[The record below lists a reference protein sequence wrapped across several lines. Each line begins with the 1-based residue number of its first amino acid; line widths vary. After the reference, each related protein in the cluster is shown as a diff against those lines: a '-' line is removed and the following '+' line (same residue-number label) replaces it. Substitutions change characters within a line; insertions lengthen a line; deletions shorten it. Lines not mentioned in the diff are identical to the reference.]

1 MRIRKRRYFAGWMG
15 RQAKWL
21 NDMSRKGYR
30 LVKVGKL
37 EYEFE
42 ECKPDQ
48 YQYTVEYMGDQS
60 FEEEQNYKAFLEEMG
75 YRVFYK
81 NINLDYSVGKL
92 TYRPW
97 ADKGGRLSTN
107 RTTYNRELLIVEKEN
122 DGRPF
127 QLHTE
132 AEDIMDYYRRLS
144 YPWYFAVFFMLA
156 GMILA
161 WPLLLPV
168 LLFGIFAVVCTLPIF
183 RAAYRISRLK
193 RDSEVEES
201 R

>member
-1 MRIRKRRYFAGWMG
+1 MRIVKRRYFAGLMG

-42 ECKPDQ
+42 ECEPDK
-48 YQYTVEYMGDQS
+48 YQYTVEYVGDQS

-81 NINLDYSVGKL
+81 NINLDYSAYKL

-97 ADKGGRLSTN
+97 ADKGGRISTN
-107 RTTYNRELLIVEKEN
+107 QTTFNRELLIVEKEN
-122 DGRPF
+122 DGNPF

-132 AEDIMDYYRRLS
+132 AEDIMDYYKRLS

-156 GMILA
+156 GMILS
-161 WPLLLPV
+161 WPLALLV
-168 LLFGIFAVVCTLPIF
+168 LMFGILAIVCAIPIIRTAIKIF
-183 RAAYRISRLK
+183 RLK
-193 RDSEVEES
+193 KESQVEES